1 MTRKKEEESK
11 SFKNEFENALKSEDF
26 DEEWEQCLF
35 RICYVNPDLNQKF
48 QKFQKF

>member
-11 SFKNEFENALKSEDF
+11 SFKNEFENALKSDDF

-35 RICYVNPDLNQKF
+35 RICYINPRLKPKVSEVSKF
-48 QKFQKF
+48 